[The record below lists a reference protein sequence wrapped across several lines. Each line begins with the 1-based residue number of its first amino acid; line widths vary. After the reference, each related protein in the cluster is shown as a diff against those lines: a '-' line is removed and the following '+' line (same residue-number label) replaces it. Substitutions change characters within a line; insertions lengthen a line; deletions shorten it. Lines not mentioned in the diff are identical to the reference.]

1 MTNWEEL
8 RSAINNAYGSSRV
21 RITLGNGTYKTSTP
35 IIFNTSV
42 PIVIE
47 GKGQIIDGNKQ
58 QVFIVQRGDIYIRDV
73 TIKNATSKNGGAI
86 YNRAVLT
93 VTGSTFTN
101 NNADNKTGC
110 GGAVYNIGLFE
121 VKKSTFD
128 SNHAVSGG
136 AIHNDNGGTVN
147 IESCTFTNNTA
158 TYYIEG
164 CKGGAISNPNGYV
177 TMTESTLTNNSAF
190 NGGAIDTKDQ
200 IKITRSTFI
209 NNNAI
214 WAGGAIQGSNKK
226 ITIYYSTFTDNF
238 AMMGG
243 AIYAKGNLN
252 LDGNKFNGNRAPMTR
267 ETIEISE
274 KTNQL
279 FNNVYN
285 STDISLKK
293 ASLSLKN
300 DKKLYYYDESV
311 ELKYYIELEHPDY
324 YDKYILSTLEDITL
338 YVNGKKN
345 AFNTIQSLH
354 LLKLNTRRL

>member
-1 MTNWEEL
+1 
-8 RSAINNAYGSSRV
+8 
-21 RITLGNGTYKTSTP
+21 
-35 IIFNTSV
+35 
-42 PIVIE
+42 
-47 GKGQIIDGNKQ
+47 
-58 QVFIVQRGDIYIRDV
+58 
-73 TIKNATSKNGGAI
+73 
-86 YNRAVLT
+86 
-93 VTGSTFTN
+93 
-101 NNADNKTGC
+101 
-110 GGAVYNIGLFE
+110 
-121 VKKSTFD
+121 
-128 SNHAVSGG
+128 
-136 AIHNDNGGTVN
+136 
-147 IESCTFTNNTA
+147 
-158 TYYIEG
+158 
-164 CKGGAISNPNGYV
+164 
-177 TMTESTLTNNSAF
+177 MTESTLTNNSAF
-190 NGGAIDTKDQ
+190 NGGAIDTEDQ

-252 LDGNKFNGNRAPMTR
+252 LANNKFNGNRAPMTR

-311 ELKYYIELEHPDY
+311 ELNYYIELEHPDY

-345 AFNTIQSLH
+345 AFNTIRSLH